1 MTTGS
6 YEKINYGLR
15 PAKAIERKMLC
26 EVFRRL
32 APFGKLES
40 YRYVGFGSTYFS
52 DFILFHKSLGI
63 KSMISIEK
71 DEDNEGRFSF
81 NLPFR
86 CIDLKIGSSNE
97 VLSTLPWDVRSIV
110 WLDYDGALTTSELAD
125 IKFLVM
131 NTAPGSLVIISVNA
145 LPSGVSGLQ
154 VEEFA
159 EHRLKNLISKVGE
172 DKIPTDIDG
181 TNLAGWGTA
190 DVSRRIIKNMIDET
204 LNDINGVR
212 EPCTHLKYKQL
223 FNFHYSDGAKMLTT
237 GGILY
242 DEGQQNIINQCAFE
256 DLHFVSTVETPYLI
270 RVPNLTYRE
279 IRHLDR
285 QLPRKNSD
293 TLEANSVPEDDIE
306 KYELIYRYFPN
317 FAETEN

>member
-1 MTTGS
+1 MTGS

-15 PAKAIERKMLC
+15 PAKSIERKMLC

-40 YRYVGFGSTYFS
+40 YRYIGFGSTYFS
-52 DFILFHKSLGI
+52 DFILFHKSLGLNR
-63 KSMISIEK
+63 MISIEK
-71 DEDNEGRFSF
+71 DEDNEDRFSF

-86 CIDLKIGSSNE
+86 CIDLKFGSSND
-97 VLSTLPWDVRSIV
+97 VLSTLPWDVKSIV

-131 NTAPGSLVIISVNA
+131 NAVPGSLVMISVNA
-145 LPSGVSGLQ
+145 LPSGVVG
-154 VEEFA
+154 VKMEKYA
-159 EHRLKNLISKVGE
+159 EHRLNNLISKVGE
-172 DKIPTDIDG
+172 DKIPTDING
-181 TNLAGWGTA
+181 THLAQWGTA
-190 DVSRRIIKNMIDET
+190 KVSRRIIRNEIDTT

-212 EPCTHLKYKQL
+212 DPGTHLKYKQL

-242 DEGQQNIINQCAFE
+242 DEGQQDIVNQCAFD
-256 DLHFVSTVETPYLI
+256 DLHYISTDETPYLI
-270 RVPNLTYRE
+270 EVPNLTYRE
-279 IRHLDR
+279 IRHLDK
-285 QLPRKNSD
+285 QLPRIDSD
-293 TLEANSVPEDDIE
+293 TLKADFVPENDMK
-306 KYELIYRYFPN
+306 KYEKIYRYFPN